1 MFDKFINTLS
11 WGITGASSAVIAST
25 ILDFDKKSIRN
36 VVIGAFILGCI
47 RGYTGKNIIALLL
60 EL

>member
-1 MFDKFINTLS
+1 MFDKIIDTLS
-11 WGITGASSAVIAST
+11 WGITAASSAVIASA
-25 ILDFDKKSIRN
+25 ILEFDKKAVRN

-47 RGYTGKNIIALLL
+47 RGYTGKNIIELLI

>member
-11 WGITGASSAVIAST
+11 WGISAAASGVIAST
-25 ILDFDKKSIRN
+25 ILEFDKKALRN

-47 RGYTGKNIIALLL
+47 RGYTGKNIVALLL